1 MACIWPSGVDKII
14 LSVDFNLIDFAEVNK
29 LPLHEFDDDGL
40 GRTIATHIYEKENF
54 PVVFM
59 KHLQAQKA
67 YVDIHIDSSCI
78 DIKEWENILI
88 EKYFKNDFIYFRWS
102 DYNT

>member
-1 MACIWPSGVDKII
+1 
-14 LSVDFNLIDFAEVNK
+14 
-29 LPLHEFDDDGL
+29 
-40 GRTIATHIYEKENF
+40 
-54 PVVFM
+54 M
-59 KHLQAQKA
+59 KHLQAQKT